1 MPSQSPYVHSLTAVR
16 RPGFCE
22 KVPYI
27 RVLLYV
33 RSVFKPSFAKSYS
46 VTMFMKF
53 VACVRTYVRTH
64 TCTYVHVYLRMF
76 PCFDVLCVHMYI
88 QYVRMYVRT
97 YIRKC
102 SMCVFECMYIRTYVF
117 LHSITLSCFRIE
129 YVQQCVNSV
138 RPSQP
143 RQRVYIVHFQVC

>member
-1 MPSQSPYVHSLTAVR
+1 MITKLLR
-16 RPGFCE
+16 RDHFTSR
-22 KVPYI
+22 KLFF
-27 RVLLYV
+27 VLY
-33 RSVFKPSFAKSYS
+33 R
-46 VTMFMKF
+46 
-53 VACVRTYVRTH
+53 
-64 TCTYVHVYLRMF
+64 
-76 PCFDVLCVHMYI
+76 MYI

-138 RPSQP
+138 CPSQP